1 MKKNI
6 IYFLTLTILI
16 VSCSPNVKKSTIEQI
31 VQDLKIENPKHGFI
45 SKLLPTKWEESLIS
59 GNGTIGTLM
68 PGNVNKDRVVLSHEK
83 LFLPKYAPAPA
94 PKLGSRL
101 KETRQLIFEEKY
113 QEASKIMMA
122 EGIKSGIK
130 DLVWTNPLIPACQIE
145 IDNLNPIEYN
155 NYARSID
162 YETGETKLAF
172 SDGETIIH
180 RSAFVS
186 RKDDVAVVKISS
198 PSQSKLSYKFS
209 LNQLP
214 NTVDKNE
221 FIPGVSNNPDDY
233 TLKGNNAVREP
244 ANTVE
249 EPEEQDDEKFIEEED
264 DDFDE
269 FNTANYVEPF
279 EYTTKNNTLTY
290 STKFKMKWE
299 GSLKGYHVVTKI
311 IPKGGSLTTQKGT
324 ITVNDAD
331 EILIISKIGLDYKE
345 DKNLLSQ
352 IKSKVETIKPSYDK
366 ILMSH
371 SKIHGEMFNRFSFDL
386 EEDTQLKV
394 TAEELLA
401 SSTPENFNPKLL
413 VQLMKSSRYNNISST
428 GENPPALQGI
438 WSGTWWPAWSGDFT
452 LNGNVPSSIASG
464 LNSNFP
470 EVTMAYLNM
479 MTSWHDDFKN
489 NAKDIYDLEGIFV
502 PSRASD
508 FGSTYHY
515 IGEFPHLYWWTG
527 TTWPCHFFYDY
538 WLYTGDEEFLKTRV
552 VPFMLDAYKFLS
564 QIIYKHNGQY
574 IFIPS
579 YSPEIAPVGKHP
591 IAINATMDVA
601 SMKQFLRN
609 LITLAEQG
617 YISRNQIVEYKEI
630 LDNLPKYAIDDKGEL
645 KEWIWE
651 GFENDNS
658 HRHASHFYMLY
669 DGLDP
674 EFIENPLLK
683 DAAIKAIESRM
694 KYRREANGAEMA
706 FGLVQLGSA
715 AAHLKD
721 IDHAYESV
729 KWMCSSYWNPALVS
743 YHDPGAI
750 FNHDISGGLPAVVNY
765 MLLQS
770 TASEIELLPTLPKE
784 WPNGSIKGARAR
796 GGFLVDLEWKN
807 GEPSKVKITS
817 LKGNKTIVK
826 FANKTWDISLEAGAS
841 QFLNI

>member
-1 MKKNI
+1 M
-6 IYFLTLTILI
+6 
-16 VSCSPNVKKSTIEQI
+16 
-31 VQDLKIENPKHGFI
+31 
-45 SKLLPTKWEESLIS
+45 
-59 GNGTIGTLM
+59 
-68 PGNVNKDRVVLSHEK
+68 
-83 LFLPKYAPAPA
+83 
-94 PKLGSRL
+94 
-101 KETRQLIFEEKY
+101 
-113 QEASKIMMA
+113 
-122 EGIKSGIK
+122 
-130 DLVWTNPLIPACQIE
+130 
-145 IDNLNPIEYN
+145 
-155 NYARSID
+155 
-162 YETGETKLAF
+162 
-172 SDGETIIH
+172 
-180 RSAFVS
+180 
-186 RKDDVAVVKISS
+186 
-198 PSQSKLSYKFS
+198 
-209 LNQLP
+209 
-214 NTVDKNE
+214 
-221 FIPGVSNNPDDY
+221 SNNPNDY
-233 TLKGNNAVREP
+233 SLKGNNAVRK
-244 ANTVE
+244 NTND
-249 EPEEQDDEKFIEEED
+249 EQPKEQEDEKFIEDD